1 MCHIYRQF
9 DEPKCFEPA
18 LSELRTP
25 ISLAASAAWSS
36 AHMPTLCAEFAD
48 VILSGSGG

>member
-18 LSELRTP
+18 LSEMRTP
-25 ISLAASAAWSS
+25 ISLAAPAAWGSTHLP
-36 AHMPTLCAEFAD
+36 ALCAEFAN
-48 VILSGSGG
+48 VIHSGSGR